1 MLLGGNAPMHKIK
14 LPSSKEKNLVL
25 PINDWQRPQEHL
37 ASVAW
42 SASRFYIAGLQDDL
56 EACPLC
62 EGN

>member
-1 MLLGGNAPMHKIK
+1 MHKIN

-25 PINDWQRPQEHL
+25 PIKDWQRPQEHL